1 MKKKKNQNRR
11 EKKGM
16 EKNLPKTQPWRAV
29 VRFLLI
35 DPYVDCLYCGQYQG
49 WDDKE
54 EEEKN
59 FCHAISL
66 ELHVFHH
73 NLPKIPTG
81 CYCEW

>member
-1 MKKKKNQNRR
+1 MGTVSIVASIKA
-11 EKKGM
+11 E
-16 EKNLPKTQPWRAV
+16 
-29 VRFLLI
+29 
-35 DPYVDCLYCGQYQG
+35 
-49 WDDKE
+49 DDK

-73 NLPKIPTG
+73 NLPKIPAG